1 MHLQPVGSRKWQ
13 IKAAMVLSVHC
24 NKVFT
29 RKNVVKTV
37 PPEVLKEQVF
47 EWGATHSGC
56 LAHAC
61 HEHSSVPRGLH
72 LPAPLAKHSP
82 TNPHHS
88 YDDSEYSCTI
98 TFSTASPRN
107 QCNSLLWIGS
117 CTRDPL
123 EVSTQRNG
131 LNWLRR
137 KMSAVTLKEYACG
150 GTLWKVW
157 KHR

>member
-1 MHLQPVGSRKWQ
+1 MHLQPVGSFKWQ
-13 IKAAMVLSVHC
+13 IKAAMVSSVNC

-29 RKNVVKTV
+29 RKMWSKLFHLKCWKNKSSS
-37 PPEVLKEQVF
+37 EEQLILGVLHMPATSIRVF
-47 EWGATHSGC
+47 HVGFTC
-56 LAHAC
+56 
-61 HEHSSVPRGLH
+61 
-72 LPAPLAKHSP
+72 
-82 TNPHHS
+82 PHHWQ
-88 YDDSEYSCTI
+88 
-98 TFSTASPRN
+98 STAQLTHIIRTMTANTPVLSLSPRN

-117 CTRDPL
+117 CTGDPL